1 MRKSLNAKNIL
12 CSVLLVSCL
21 YSIPVFAQDDV
32 QYTDKELQKC
42 VSQLKMDGLSDQYL
56 VQIEQLVYNQ
66 VQNRQYDKALKT
78 AQYLINASKKYYG
91 VNHSRTGFAYIARA
105 RVYQNMAL
113 YNKSIQ
119 DLDIANSICQKNLT
133 DFDFVNNVM
142 LTYAMQYRATLQYN
156 KTVEYLK
163 KTLSKEY
170 QYNGMSYVYSELANS
185 YAQANDMNKALEY
198 YDKQYKELID
208 NNLAISNNMFYHY
221 LSLAGL
227 YQAVGLYSDTAK
239 NLEKAEKLLVQL
251 DDSDK
256 KLLISLNKAKIMYLD
271 EILYLDEENEL
282 LAKTDALV
290 QKYGDTYDK
299 EHIKG
304 LYIVYYRSK
313 KEFSK
318 TYKYFNAVEKLYSTL
333 PSDSLGDL
341 YPVLEKKID
350 MYWDMQ
356 ELQKDYDVLLC
367 ALRKLELQKE
377 NVPALYAYFLLKKVN
392 IDKENR
398 KFEDAKATI
407 ETVLEYY
414 RKAVPEN
421 SYVFFDAYKRY
432 GELYE
437 FQGKN
442 KEALNYFNKAKNI
455 NLALLGNCNKELADI
470 YTSIANNVEDEKQ
483 AIEHID
489 KAIEIKKA
497 CYGDHHVNVYN
508 TILNKYNILR
518 KYNLEDEANK
528 LLKQIDNDVASNS
541 IKGYISQFN
550 FELNKTKAN
559 KSFEEN
565 NYQCAEQY
573 ANNALKYA
581 VSNRNKKEIYGIK
594 YQIYSNLGN
603 KLKAEKYKK
612 LADIV

>member
-1 MRKSLNAKNIL
+1 MRRSLNTKNIL
-12 CSVLLVSCL
+12 CSALLVCCL
-21 YSIPVFAQDDV
+21 YSVPVFAQDDV

-42 VSQLKMDGLSDQYL
+42 VSQLKMDGLSNQYL
-56 VQIEQLVYNQ
+56 EQIEQLVYNQ

-105 RVYQNMAL
+105 RVYQCMFL
-113 YNKSIQ
+113 FNKSIQ
-119 DLDIANSICQKNLT
+119 DLDIANSIYLKNTT
-133 DFDFVNNVM
+133 DYDLANNVM
-142 LTYAMQYRATLQYN
+142 LTYAMQYSSVQQPA
-156 KTVEYLK
+156 KSIDYLK
-163 KTLSKEY
+163 KTFSKEY
-170 QYNGMSYVYSELANS
+170 QFNGMSYVYNDIANF
-185 YAQANDMNKALEY
+185 YTQAKEMKKAIEY
-198 YDKQYKELID
+198 YDKQYKDLV
-208 NNLAISNNMFYHY
+208 NNDLAISNNMFYHY
-221 LSLAGL
+221 LAVAGL
-227 YQAVGLYSDTAK
+227 YQNVGLYSDTEK
-239 NLEKAEKLLVQL
+239 NLEKAEKLLTQL

-256 KLLISLNKAKIMYLD
+256 KLLIALNKAKIVYLNEIRYYD
-271 EILYLDEENEL
+271 ESIALLAETEILAE
-282 LAKTDALV
+282 
-290 QKYGDTYDK
+290 KYGDTYDR
-299 EHIKG
+299 EHIKSY
-304 LYIVYYRSK
+304 YIDMYRDK
-313 KEFSK
+313 EEFSK

-356 ELQKDYDVLLC
+356 ELEKDYAVLSC

-392 IDKENR
+392 IDKESG
-398 KFEDAKATI
+398 KFEEAKQTI
-407 ETVLEYY
+407 DTVLEYY
-414 RKAVPEN
+414 KKAVPEN
-421 SYVFFDAYKRY
+421 SYAFVDVYKRY

-442 KEALNYFNKAKNI
+442 KEALKYYNKAKDI
-455 NLALLGNCNKELADI
+455 NLALLGNCNRDLADI
-470 YTSIANNVEDEKQ
+470 YSSIANNVEDAKQ
-483 AIEHID
+483 AIAYID
-489 KAIEIKKA
+489 KAIEIKKT

-518 KYNLEDEANK
+518 KYNLEDEADK
-528 LLKQIDNDVASNS
+528 LFKQIDNDVASNS

-550 FELNKTKAN
+550 FEFNKTKAN
-559 KSFEEN
+559 KALEEN

-594 YQIYSNLGN
+594 YQIYLNLGH

-612 LADIV
+612 LANIE